1 MEFLTTR
8 DELRAIY
15 KTPRPTDGP
24 IRK

>member
-8 DELRAIY
+8 DELRTIY

-24 IRK
+24 IR